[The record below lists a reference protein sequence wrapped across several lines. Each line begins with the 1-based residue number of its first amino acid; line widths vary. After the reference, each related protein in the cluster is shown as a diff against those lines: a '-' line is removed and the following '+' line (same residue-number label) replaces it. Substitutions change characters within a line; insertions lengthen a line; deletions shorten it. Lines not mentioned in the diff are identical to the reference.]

1 MTSFSEGP
9 VPNMLLQNISFTNGP
24 RPGEPPLE
32 IVPGR
37 VTVFVGPNN
46 GGKSSALRDITS
58 EFVFDPSHVQKVI
71 SDLRIVNVTRERA
84 AQKISKFHMP
94 VAGETPERRIFIRKN
109 LGPQEVNEPYLLDN
123 LLALFNQ
130 AQRHQHLDRQY
141 ISRHLLSTFA
151 LNLTG
156 ENRLGLVNSSGAQRL
171 GDPPQSTI
179 AALFQDD
186 DLRHALSDIV
196 FDAFQMHLVI
206 DATNLGSL
214 EYALSETRPR
224 AEIERAFT
232 DEAIEFF
239 RSSHALSASSDGTK
253 AFVGVLSEVIA
264 GDVEVLIIDEPEAF
278 LHPGLAYT
286 LGRQIGLKM
295 GDDKQLFAATHSP
308 HFLMGCLSAG
318 VPIDVVRLTHRAGS
332 GTAQLLPAARLSQMM
347 NDPLLRSVG
356 VVSALFYESAVVVEA
371 DADRAFYEEIN
382 NRLNLYSPPSV
393 RHATFLNAHNKQTAS
408 EIVAELRQVGVPSAL
423 VVDIDW
429 IKEDGQ
435 VCTKYFNAAGIPEG
449 LRQGLRNTRQTVRT
463 YLDAADRD
471 YKRRG
476 GISLLAGDELAT
488 AVAFFEQME
497 TYGVFTVRSG
507 ELESWLPH
515 LNCNRNKSVWLGEVF
530 SALGSDPSHAA
541 YVRPEQ
547 NDVWAFLRNI
557 SAWVSNTDRLG
568 MGR

>member
-1 MTSFSEGP
+1 
-9 VPNMLLQNISFTNGP
+9 MLIEYILFKNGP
-24 RPGEPPLE
+24 KAETPPLE
-32 IVPGR
+32 LTPGR
-37 VTVFVGPNN
+37 MTVFVGPNN
-46 GGKSSALRDITS
+46 GGKSAALRDINN
-58 EFVFDPSHVQKVI
+58 EFFFKKTHEQHVI
-71 SDLRIVNVTRERA
+71 SEVKFANITRECA
-84 AQKISKFHMP
+84 EKKLSKFRIP
-94 VAGETPERRIFIRKN
+94 EAGQTPDRQIFMRRNIGR
-109 LGPQEVNEPYLLDN
+109 QEVNENWLLND
-123 LLALFNQ
+123 LLNRFNQ
-130 AQRHQHLDRQY
+130 NPRDPNCNQEY
-141 ISRHLLSTFA
+141 ISQHLLSMFA

-156 ENRLGLVNSSGAQRL
+156 ESRLGLVNKSKAQKL
-171 GDPPQSTI
+171 TDPPQTTI

-186 DLRHALSDIV
+186 ALRHTLSNIIYDS
-196 FDAFQMHLVI
+196 FQMHLVI
-206 DATNLGSL
+206 DATDMGSFA
-214 EYALSETRPR
+214 YALSETRPP
-224 AEIERAFT
+224 AEIERSFT

-239 RSSHALSASSDGTK
+239 RNSHSLSASSDGTK

-286 LGRQIGLKM
+286 LGRQIGLKISV
-295 GDDKQLFAATHSP
+295 DKQLFAATHSP

-318 VPIDVVRLTHRAGS
+318 LATDVVRLTHRAGK

-382 NRLNLYSPPSV
+382 NRINLYSSPSI
-393 RHATFLNAHNKQTAS
+393 RHAIFLNAHNKQTAS

-449 LRQGLRNTRQTVRT
+449 LRQGLRNTRQTVRS
-463 YLDAADRD
+463 YLHAADPD

-476 GISLLAGDELAT
+476 GIALLSGDELAT
-488 AVAFFEQME
+488 AIAFFNQME
-497 TYGVFTVRSG
+497 SYGLFTVRSG

-515 LNCNRNKSVWLGEVF
+515 LQCNRNKSVWLGEMF
-530 SALGSDPSHAA
+530 TALGSDPSLES
-541 YVRPEQ
+541 YVKPGED
-547 NDVWAFLRNI
+547 NVWKFLRNI
-557 SAWVSNTDRLG
+557 AAWVSNTDRLG
-568 MGR
+568 MGTLSC

>member
-1 MTSFSEGP
+1 MEGS
-9 VPNMLLQNISFTNGP
+9 VSDMLLEHMVFKNGP
-24 RPGEPPLE
+24 KPEAPPLE
-32 IVPGR
+32 IAPGR

-46 GGKSSALRDITS
+46 GGKSSALRDITK
-58 EFVFDPSHVQKVI
+58 EFVFDQAHDQHVI
-71 SDLRIVNVTRERA
+71 SEVRIANVTRERA
-84 AQKISKFHMP
+84 EQKISKFRVP
-94 VAGETPERRIFIRKN
+94 EAGETPERRIFMRRN
-109 LGPQEVNEPYLLDN
+109 MGRQEVNEQYLLND
-123 LLALFNQ
+123 LLNRFNQ
-130 AQRHQHLDRQY
+130 GPRDQNYNRQY
-141 ISRHLLSTFA
+141 ISQHLLSMFA

-156 ENRLGLVNSSGAQRL
+156 ENRLGLVNQSQAQRL
-171 GDPPQSTI
+171 TDPAQTTI
-179 AALFQDD
+179 VALFQDD
-186 DLRHALSDIV
+186 ALRHALSDIV
-196 FDAFQMHLVI
+196 YDSFQMHLVI
-206 DATNLGSL
+206 DATNMGSFA
-214 EYALSETRPR
+214 YALSETRPP

-232 DEAIEFF
+232 AEAIEFF
-239 RSSHALSASSDGTK
+239 RNSYALSASSDGTK

-286 LGRQIGLKM
+286 LGRQIGLKI
-295 GDDKQLFAATHSP
+295 GADKQLFAATHSP

-318 VPIDVVRLTHRAGS
+318 VPIDVVRLTHRAGR

-449 LRQGLRNTRQTVRT
+449 LRQGLRNTRQTVRA
-463 YLDAADRD
+463 YLHAANPD
-471 YKRRG
+471 YKRQG
-476 GISLLAGDELAT
+476 GIALLTGDELAT
-488 AVAFFEQME
+488 AVAFFNQME
-497 TYGVFTVRSG
+497 TYGLFTVHAG

-530 SALGSDPSHAA
+530 AALGSDPSLAA
-541 YVRPEQ
+541 YVRPAQ
-547 NDVWAFLRNI
+547 DDVWEFLRNI
-557 SAWVSNTDRLG
+557 AAWVSNTDRLG
-568 MGR
+568 MGT